1 MSDGKLVE
9 AQMRIKG
16 MHCATCAAAV
26 GEALEALDGVEESKV
41 SLATEKPSVRFDP
54 SRATV
59 KGLEAAIVRAGY
71 EVYHDQTTFTVGGM
85 HCAACASAVKDALER
100 TTGVSSATVDF
111 ALGRAQVEY
120 DASIV
125 DAKTLAKAVQ
135 GAGYEVLEV
144 EGVLADKLARKEEL
158 TELRITLS
166 IALALTV
173 PVAIISMV
181 PGIADGR
188 VMDEPTRNWLLLFL
202 SGPIQFYAGLRY
214 YRGFYRALRNGRAN
228 MDTLVVIGTSSAW
241 LFSALVTVIPDLL
254 ASTDV
259 YFDTSAVIITLVLVG
274 KYLELRART
283 ITSEAITKLM
293 ALQPSTA
300 IRIEAGEEVRVSAD
314 DLVPGDMLV
323 VSAGERV
330 PADGT
335 VVAGISSADESLVTG
350 ESLPVEKAPGSEV
363 VGGTVNL
370 SGLLRVRATRVGRD
384 TTLSR
389 IVRLV
394 EKAQTTK
401 APVERYADLVAG
413 YFVPAV
419 LTVALAA
426 AVFWYFIGADAFDVD
441 DVGRFSL
448 TIFVAVLVIACP
460 CALGLATPT
469 AIVTGTGRGAQLGIL
484 IKEAE
489 TLERVR
495 NLSVVVLDK
504 TGTLTKGHPRVV
516 RLWAEG
522 GGSED
527 DLLRMAGSAERG
539 SDHALSRAIVGSAE
553 ERGLRLDTP
562 RSSTVLPGE
571 GVSSEFETG
580 AVHVGNRRLMS
591 RLGVDLSSA
600 EGRMLAMED
609 EGLTVVACAAEGRLQ
624 GLLGIADTPKPE
636 AEEVIA
642 QIKHR

>member
-1 MSDGKLVE
+1 
-9 AQMRIKG
+9 
-16 MHCATCAAAV
+16 
-26 GEALEALDGVEESKV
+26 
-41 SLATEKPSVRFDP
+41 
-54 SRATV
+54 
-59 KGLEAAIVRAGY
+59 
-71 EVYHDQTTFTVGGM
+71 
-85 HCAACASAVKDALER
+85 
-100 TTGVSSATVDF
+100 
-111 ALGRAQVEY
+111 
-120 DASIV
+120 
-125 DAKTLAKAVQ
+125 
-135 GAGYEVLEV
+135 
-144 EGVLADKLARKEEL
+144 
-158 TELRITLS
+158 
-166 IALALTV
+166 
-173 PVAIISMV
+173 
-181 PGIADGR
+181 
-188 VMDEPTRNWLLLFL
+188 
-202 SGPIQFYAGLRY
+202 
-214 YRGFYRALRNGRAN
+214 
-228 MDTLVVIGTSSAW
+228 
-241 LFSALVTVIPDLL
+241 
-254 ASTDV
+254 
-259 YFDTSAVIITLVLVG
+259 
-274 KYLELRART
+274 
-283 ITSEAITKLM
+283 M

-300 IRIEAGEEVRVSAD
+300 IRVEAEEEVRVSAD
-314 DLVPGDMLV
+314 DLVPGDILV
-323 VSAGERV
+323 VRPGERV

-419 LTVALAA
+419 LMVALAA
-426 AVFWYFIGADAFDVD
+426 AVFWYFIGADAFGVD

-642 QIKHR
+642 QIKDRGLRVVMLTGDNERTAKAVASAVGVGEYRAEVMPEDKEGAVRSFQGEGATVAMVGDGINDAPALAQADVGMALGGGADIAKEAGDIVIIGTTSEG